1 MDIHKIINTREEAI
15 DYAIEWQKWVSEQS
29 LYMSELLEWQNVF
42 TELAER
48 FDLKEEFI
56 ENGII

>member
-29 LYMSELLEWQNVF
+29 LYMSELLEWQNLFVN
-42 TELAER
+42 LAER
-48 FDLKEEFI
+48 FDLTEEFT